1 VAVLAGNLSDREPS
15 ESKKIEYYA
24 LPEKQDTSLEDHLK
38 DEWPEWFDEKHKF
51 KGPQENSRIVIDEFQ
66 KAFELEDASMM
77 SEEQLRDKWHD
88 MLEFFF
94 IREHE
99 HTVRYW

>member
-24 LPEKQDTSLEDHLK
+24 VVEAKDKLLEDQLK
-38 DEWPEWFDEKHKF
+38 DEWPEWFDEKNKF

-66 KAFELEDASMM
+66 KAFELKGASMM
-77 SEEQLRDKWHD
+77 SEEQLRDKWRR